1 MNETKGKRPGVSEAV
16 FEQLKHRII
25 SKEWAPGDK
34 LPSENKLSQEM
45 GCSRVSVRAAIQKLT
60 SLGLVESHQGGGTY
74 VCQLSVDQHLN
85 SVIPYFALSRPD
97 RASMFEFRYII
108 EVESA
113 ALAAQRAEPGQISAM
128 HEATRN
134 MAEATTIEDITKYD
148 LDFHYLVAQASHNP
162 ILVKVFEILYDT
174 YFSVL
179 RDNVTTMGS
188 AGSTYHHMIT
198 VAIETRDAELAR
210 ILMRKHLS
218 NTMEASAQHDQEG
231 ARSDTPTVS
240 DC

>member
-1 MNETKGKRPGVSEAV
+1 MNEAKAKRPSVSEIV
-16 FEQLKHRII
+16 FERLKHRII

-45 GCSRVSVRAAIQKLT
+45 GCSRVSIRAALQKLT
-60 SLGLVESHQGGGTY
+60 SLGLVESRQGGGTY

-85 SVIPYFALSRPD
+85 SVLPYFALSRPD

-108 EVESA
+108 ETESA
-113 ALAAQRAEPGQISAM
+113 ALAAQRAEPSQIEAM
-128 HEATRN
+128 HEATKK

-174 YFSVL
+174 YFATL

-188 AGSTYHHMIT
+188 TGSTYHHMIT
-198 VAIETRDAELAR
+198 VAIETRDAELAKL
-210 ILMRKHLS
+210 LMRKHLS
-218 NTMEASAQHDQEG
+218 NTMTAAVLHDQ
-231 ARSDTPTVS
+231 RDDTPAIS
-240 DC
+240 DR

>member
-1 MNETKGKRPGVSEAV
+1 MCAAKAKPLGVSEAV

-25 SKEWAPGDK
+25 SREWAPGDK

-45 GCSRVSVRAAIQKLT
+45 GCSRVSVRSAIQKLA

-97 RASMFEFRYII
+97 RASMLEFRYII

-113 ALAAQRAEPGQISAM
+113 ALAAQRADPSQITAM
-128 HEATRN
+128 HEASKN
-134 MAEATTIEDITKYD
+134 MAEATTIEEITKYD
-148 LDFHYLVAQASHNP
+148 LEFHYLVAQASHNP

-188 AGSTYHHMIT
+188 TGSTYHHMIT
-198 VAIETRDAELAR
+198 VAIETRDAELAKL
-210 ILMRKHLS
+210 LMRKHLN
-218 NTMEASAQHDQEG
+218 NTIATSAHHDQE
-231 ARSDTPTVS
+231 AETTPLISDR
-240 DC
+240 